1 MAVNCCVCPCAVV
14 AAAGVMASAAEI
26 VATVDVTWP
35 LPSVA
40 VAVMEHEAGLDGV
53 WYRPVVAP
61 MVPQDAVHVDAT
73 LDVNCCCVPAGKVGL
88 RGVMVREVVDP
99 GAAIVS

>member
-1 MAVNCCVCPCAVV
+1 
-14 AAAGVMASAAEI
+14 MASAAEM

-40 VAVMEHEAGLDGV
+40 VAVMVHEAGLEDV

-61 MVPQDAVHVDAT
+61 MVPQEAVQVAAT
-73 LDVNCCCVPAGKVGL
+73 LAVNCCCVPTGKVGL
-88 RGVMVREVVDP
+88 SGDMVSEVVDP